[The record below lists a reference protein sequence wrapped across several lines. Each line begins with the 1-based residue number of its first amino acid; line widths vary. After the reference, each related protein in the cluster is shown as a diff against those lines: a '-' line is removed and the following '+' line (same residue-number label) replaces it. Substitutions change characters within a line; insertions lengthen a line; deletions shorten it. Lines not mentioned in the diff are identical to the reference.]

1 MEMVFQ
7 IQEMDSGSRGQ
18 RTTIFGVSFQK
29 FQQRFDR
36 ILVSYGWFADLQF
49 FRGETE
55 N

>member
-7 IQEMDSGSRGQ
+7 IQKMDSGSCRQ
-18 RTTIFGVSFQK
+18 RTTIFGISFQK
-29 FQQRFDR
+29 FQQRIDR
-36 ILVSYGWFADLQF
+36 ILSADGWFADLQF